1 MNVPFKLRPYQQ
13 EAVDATLKHFRK
25 SDDSAVIVLPTGAG
39 KSLVI
44 AELARLAR
52 RKILVLT
59 HVKELVEQNHAKY
72 QSYGLTG
79 GVFSAGL
86 KRKENRH
93 QVTFASVQSVSANL
107 DRFRDE
113 YSLIIIDECHRVSG
127 DDSSQ
132 YQTIIELLR
141 RQNDTLKVLGLT
153 ATPYRLG
160 MGWIYRYHYR
170 GFVRSCID
178 EQDKPFGH
186 CIYELSLSYMIHRGY
201 LTRPEWVNAAVAQYD
216 FSALCQNRFGE
227 YAEKDVNQL
236 LGKHQRVTRAIIE
249 QVVALAVQR
258 QAVMI
263 FAATVD
269 HAREITGYLPEHQ
282 TALIIGATDLNERDL
297 LIQRFKQRQLKYLVN
312 VSVLTTGFDAPHVD
326 FIAILRPTQSV
337 SLYQQIV
344 GRGLRLDEGKQD
356 CLVIDYAGN
365 SVNLYHP
372 EVGETK
378 PNPDCEPVQVF
389 CPSCGF
395 ASIFWG
401 KTDDEGQVI
410 EHFGRRCQGLLEPA
424 EEDQPAAQSRRPEQC
439 DYRFRFKECPH
450 CGAENDIAA
459 RNCQQCKQAII
470 DPDDQL
476 RNALKLK
483 DAMVI
488 RCAGMTLS
496 AVGRKNDNKNE
507 GKLRITYHGEEG
519 EELSESFD
527 FGKPAQ
533 RNVFNKLFGRRLAN
547 SQAPQTF
554 SLIEQVF
561 EMQALLP
568 APDFVIARKHK
579 HYWQVQERIFDYQ
592 GNHRKAY

>member
-1 MNVPFKLRPYQQ
+1 MNAPFKLRPYQQ

-72 QSYGLTG
+72 QSYGLTAG
-79 GVFSAGL
+79 IFSAGL
-86 KRKENRH
+86 KRKENRY

-107 DRFRDE
+107 DQFRDE

-127 DDSSQ
+127 DESSQ

-141 RQNDTLKVLGLT
+141 QQNDSLKVLGLT
-153 ATPYRLG
+153 ATPYRLA

-170 GFVRSCID
+170 GFVRGRSGDSD
-178 EQDKPFGH
+178 EQNKPFAH
-186 CIYELSLSYMIHRGY
+186 CIYELPLSYMINRGY
-201 LTRPEWVNAAVAQYD
+201 LTRPELVDAAVAQYD
-216 FSALCQNRFGE
+216 FSALSQNRFGE

-236 LGKHQRVTRAIIE
+236 LSKHQRVTRAIVE
-249 QVVALAVQR
+249 QVMELAVKR
-258 QAVMI
+258 KAVMI

-282 TALIIGATDLNERDL
+282 TALITGATDLNERDL
-297 LIQRFKQRQLKYLVN
+297 LIQRFKQQQLKYLVN

-365 SVNLYHP
+365 SVNLHHP
-372 EVGETK
+372 EVGEKK
-378 PNPDCEPVQVF
+378 PNPDSEPVQVF

-395 ASIFWG
+395 ANIFWG
-401 KTDDEGQVI
+401 KTDSEGHVI
-410 EHFGRRCQGLLEPA
+410 EHYGRRCQGLLGPA
-424 EEDQPAAQSRRPEQC
+424 EEDGPAAQNGRPEQC

-450 CGAENDIAA
+450 CGGENDIAA
-459 RNCQQCKQAII
+459 RNCHQCKKAII

-476 RNALKLK
+476 RDALKLK

-488 RCAGMTLS
+488 RCAGISLS
-496 AVGRKNDNKNE
+496 VDGS
-507 GKLRITYHGEEG
+507 KLRITYHGEDG
-519 EELSESFD
+519 EEFSESFD
-527 FGKPAQ
+527 FSKPAQ

-547 SQAPQTF
+547 SQAPQAF
-554 SLIEQVF
+554 SRVEEVLEI
-561 EMQALLP
+561 QALMP
-568 APDFVIARKHK
+568 APDFVIARKQK
-579 HYWQVQERIFDYQ
+579 HYWQVQERMFDYQ
-592 GNHRKAY
+592 GHYRKAY